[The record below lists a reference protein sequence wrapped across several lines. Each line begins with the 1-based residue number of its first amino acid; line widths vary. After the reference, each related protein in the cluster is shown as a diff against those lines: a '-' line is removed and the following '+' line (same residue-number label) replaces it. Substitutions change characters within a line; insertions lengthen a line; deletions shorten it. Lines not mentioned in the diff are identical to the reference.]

1 MYISV
6 LVSKSETVSS
16 SHSDYLVSGPE
27 ISTDKV
33 APVQHSSPTAG
44 EQHAA
49 SMMASQLEK
58 LSFMD
63 DLRAHSNYLG
73 IDWSLNDSYRTG
85 MAALDYSIAESER
98 MDKKMVTLRLQ
109 KLRKQVV
116 TCKEIHDVDMMSD
129 NVLVN
134 IAQHEDEISG
144 LFKQAM
150 GTLVRETLESMDAT
164 TLQKMRMT
172 VRRQL

>member
-1 MYISV
+1 
-6 LVSKSETVSS
+6 
-16 SHSDYLVSGPE
+16 
-27 ISTDKV
+27 
-33 APVQHSSPTAG
+33 
-44 EQHAA
+44 
-49 SMMASQLEK
+49 
-58 LSFMD
+58 
-63 DLRAHSNYLG
+63 
-73 IDWSLNDSYRTG
+73 
-85 MAALDYSIAESER
+85 
-98 MDKKMVTLRLQ
+98 MVTLRLQ

>member
-33 APVQHSSPTAG
+33 PPVQHSSSTAG

-49 SMMASQLEK
+49 AMASELQK

-73 IDWSLNDSYRTG
+73 IDWSLNDNYRTG

-116 TCKEIHDVDMMSD
+116 TCKEIHDVDGMSD
-129 NVLVN
+129 SVLVN
-134 IAQHEDEISG
+134 PAQHEDEISG

-172 VRRQL
+172 VRRQP